1 MLEKTSLADQ
11 QFASK
16 HGEIVVS
23 LLEEIK
29 ELRAKIEE
37 LGGQIK
43 WLEQE
48 NAKYL

>member
-1 MLEKTSLADQ
+1 MLEKTFIADQ
-11 QFASK
+11 KFTSK
-16 HGEIVVS
+16 HSDIVIS

-37 LGGQIK
+37 LGSQIK